1 MEFADRRQAGL
12 KLAHKLKLRQLVR
25 PLVLAIPR
33 GGVEVGAA
41 MAAELG
47 AELDVVL
54 ARKVPAP
61 GEPELAAGAVAEDGS
76 VVWNDD
82 VLRALNLTEEQLAEA
97 RNRTLAE
104 IKSRRLRYRAIRPRA
119 DVKGRSVIITDDG
132 LATGATMVAAIQEVR
147 SRRPIELIVAV
158 PVASSTSLNHVKMLA
173 DSVFCLTDDPKF
185 RAVGYY
191 YQNFEQVCDSEVEKL
206 LRGSFLPEITRV
218 ST

>member
-33 GGVEVGAA
+33 GGMEVGAA
-41 MAAELG
+41 LAAELG

-61 GEPELAAGAVAEDGS
+61 DDPELAAGAVGEDGS

-82 VLRALNLTEEQLAEA
+82 VLRAKHLTEEQLAEA

-104 IKSRRLRYRAIRPRA
+104 IKTRRLRYRSIRPRA

-132 LATGATMVAAIQEVR
+132 LATGATMVAAIQDVR

-158 PVASSTSLNHVKMLA
+158 PVASSSSLNHVKMLA
-173 DSVFCLTDDPKF
+173 DSVFCLTDDPNF

-191 YQNFEQVCDSEVEKL
+191 FEDFQQVSDSDVEKL
-206 LRGSFLPEITRV
+206 LRGSSMPEITRIP
-218 ST
+218 S